1 MNIRKRYFCS
11 CNEIITNVKIFKTR
25 KKKLAFERSEEN
37 SSKFL
42 QLSKDFRFDK
52 IHLALNS
59 SLCDGRI
66 DLSCHI
72 LTFVIRKLAAPEA
85 FRSWY
90 SRLEEDR

>member
-1 MNIRKRYFCS
+1 MLKFLKQER
-11 CNEIITNVKIFKTR
+11 
-25 KKKLAFERSEEN
+25 KKLAFERN
-37 SSKFL
+37 QKKSSKFL

-52 IHLALNS
+52 IHLVLNS
-59 SLCDGRI
+59 FLCDGRI

-72 LTFVIRKLAAPEA
+72 LTFVIRKLATPEA